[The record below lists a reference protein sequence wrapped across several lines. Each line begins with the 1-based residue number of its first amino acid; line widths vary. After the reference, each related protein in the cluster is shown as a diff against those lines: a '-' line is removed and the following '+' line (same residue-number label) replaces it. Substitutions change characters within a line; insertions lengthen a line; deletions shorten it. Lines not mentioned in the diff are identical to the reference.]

1 MMQHKENVL
10 PQPAKPAAFCCT
22 FLLYKKKIK
31 KAKKMKKKVKNLK
44 NSAY

>member
-1 MMQHKENVL
+1 MMQHKDDDYT
-10 PQPAKPAAFCCT
+10 AAGEAGC

>member
-1 MMQHKENVL
+1 MMQHKDDDY
-10 PQPAKPAAFCCT
+10 AAAGFAGCFCCT

-31 KAKKMKKKVKNLK
+31 KAKKMKKKVKNPK